1 MKKTFLLSFVL
12 LVLLLTGCSQE
23 TEAVKQ
29 EASDF
34 LAWTKEYLDAGEA
47 LSAGGSVK
55 EYKKAI
61 SDIVGEDLLAE
72 RMEAANQTAA
82 DVEINGKVY
91 SGQEKL
97 RFVFGHDA
105 NRVEIVTD
113 ISPVYDDLNPERDF
127 FRYVIVR
134 QSITIFDENDE
145 VIDGVIPERN
155 MTKLYNYWFQ
165 KLDERWVLYNIGKMR
180 VFPDEDGEYT
190 REEFNGEP
198 ITFTHY
204 KKNEINLMPIE

>member
-1 MKKTFLLSFVL
+1 MNKKCLLFIVL
-12 LVLLLTGCSQE
+12 LVLLSTGCSR
-23 TEAVKQ
+23 EAEFINP

-34 LAWTKEYLDAGEA
+34 LSWTNEYLDAGDA

-55 EYKKAI
+55 EYEKAI

-91 SGQEKL
+91 SGKEKL
-97 RFVFGHDA
+97 RLIFGRDA
-105 NRVEIVTD
+105 NRVETARD

-127 FRYVIVR
+127 FKYVIVR

-145 VIDGVIPERN
+145 VLDGVITESN
-155 MTKLYNYWFQ
+155 KTTLLNFWFQ
-165 KLDERWVLYNIGKMR
+165 KLDERWVLYTIEKMR
-180 VFPDEDGEYT
+180 LFPDEDGEYT

-198 ITFTHY
+198 IVFTHY
-204 KKNEINLMPIE
+204 KDVEINLIQ